1 MRETPNDEAVRF
13 CLQFV
18 LLTAMRSG
26 EVRGALWTELDADYT
41 TWTVPAKRMKRKRE
55 HRVPL
60 SEQARQ
66 ILRECRARWP
76 NSKLIFPGRDERRPL
91 SDMTLLMLMRRL
103 GREEVPHG
111 LRSASATGAADNRKD
126 RDLPRRHWR
135 TCCPTRPR
143 RRYQR
148 SDLFEPR
155 RKLMQEWAA
164 FVCQSDG
171 NRHE

>member
-1 MRETPNDEAVRF
+1 
-13 CLQFV
+13 
-18 LLTAMRSG
+18 MRSG

-41 TWTVPAKRMKRKRE
+41 TWTVPARRMKRKRE

-76 NSKLIFPGRDERRPL
+76 DSALIFPGQKARKPL

-111 LRSASATGAADNRKD
+111 LRSSFRDWAADNRKD
-126 RDLPRRHWR
+126 RDLAEAALAHALPNK
-135 TCCPTRPR
+135 TEAA
-143 RRYQR
+143 YQR
-148 SDLFEPR
+148 SDLFIEAR
-155 RKLMQEWAA
+155 RKLMEDWAA